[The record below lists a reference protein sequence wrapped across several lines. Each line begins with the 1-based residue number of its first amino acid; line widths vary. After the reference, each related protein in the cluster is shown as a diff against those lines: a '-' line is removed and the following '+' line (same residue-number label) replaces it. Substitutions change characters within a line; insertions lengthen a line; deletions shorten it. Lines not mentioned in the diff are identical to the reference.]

1 MTTPTASLAD
11 GAVKLPR
18 GLAVFRRLLHVIG
31 QIELSLAITALVI
44 VVAISSTQTILR
56 YLFSTSMWWSQ
67 EVMEIAILLSYFF
80 GVSYVF
86 KTRQYILIEF
96 VASKLPTRFQLV
108 LYVAAQVLTIAF
120 AGLIAWMFYLLFP
133 TLLNMRTTVL
143 GWPGWLSPL
152 PLAIASVMLVL
163 TSFYYLLF
171 ALWALTRGW
180 NKAWGAASLSE
191 IERHALTNEPA
202 DEIE

>member
-1 MTTPTASLAD
+1 MTTPTAKLAD
-11 GAVKLPR
+11 GAVKLPK
-18 GLAVFRRLLHVIG
+18 GLAVFRRFLHVIG

-44 VVAISSTQTILR
+44 VVAISSAQTILR

-80 GVSYVF
+80 GISYVF

-96 VASKLPTRFQLV
+96 ITSKLPTRFQLV
-108 LYVAAQVLTIAF
+108 LYVAAQILTIAF
-120 AGLIAWMFYLLFP
+120 AGMIAWMFYLLLP
-133 TLLNMRTTVL
+133 TLFNMRTTVL

-152 PLAIASVMLVL
+152 PLAIASAMLVL

-171 ALWALTRGW
+171 GFWALTRGW
-180 NKAWGAASLSE
+180 NSAWGATSLSE
-191 IERHALTNEPA
+191 IEGHVLTNEPA